1 MGTQNGTEIKIKEI
15 NGEVMITEGELSMI
29 KIHLKLNEDDD
40 VIYAVVERFRNW
52 ITVIGAGISFDDA
65 LLSAKWRADMAED
78 PVTMQR
84 VEALERAYYG
94 RIYERGRSDE

>member
-1 MGTQNGTEIKIKEI
+1 MSEGIQNSTEIKIKGI
-15 NGEVMITEGELSMI
+15 NGEVVVTEGALSMV

-40 VIYAVVERFRNW
+40 VIYAVVERIRNW
-52 ITVIGAGISFDDA
+52 ITVISVGLSFDDA
-65 LLSAKWRADMAED
+65 LRDAKWRADMAED

-94 RIYERGRSDE
+94 RIYERGR